1 MAERIPEEWKRAVVE
16 ILKEGHSDRVE
27 VRLRAVLD
35 FQSLFP
41 GAFTYEIYDAFIEAL
56 SVADVEGRRVHGMK
70 PDGETYELIFRHRK
84 MDLYGKLCL
93 TTDGRVVVIFSAHT
107 PLKGDKV

>member
-16 ILKEGHSDRVE
+16 ILAKGYSGRIE
-27 VRLRAVLD
+27 VRLRALLD
-35 FQSLFP
+35 FQALFP
-41 GAFTYEIYDAFIEAL
+41 GAFPYEIYEAFIDAL
-56 SVADVEGRRVHGMK
+56 SEPDVDGNRVHGMK
-70 PDGETYELIFRHRK
+70 PEGETYEFIFRHQK
-84 MDLYGKLCL
+84 KNLYGKVCL

>member
-1 MAERIPEEWKRAVVE
+1 MAERVPEEWKRAVVE
-16 ILKEGHSDRVE
+16 ILNEGHSDRID

-56 SVADVEGRRVHGMK
+56 SIPNVEGRRVHGMN
-70 PDGETYELIFRHRK
+70 PDGETYEFIFIHRK
-84 MDLYGKLCL
+84 KDLYGKLCL
-93 TTDGRVVVIFSAHT
+93 TTDGRVVVIFSAHR